1 MTGFVGFRPDPTGDF
16 AMKKFAL
23 AFIVSATPAMAEQS
37 HAEYW
42 REEAARQVARPAA
55 SGKVVRSSPERARV
69 KTIVADE
76 ARKQLGDKWVP
87 VALKIAYVESRFD
100 PAAVGPRTRHG
111 RAQGVMQVMPG
122 TARAMGYDPARLRDV
137 RYGASA
143 GVAHMRLCI
152 ASGVRTDHEMALCHV
167 SGVGGWK
174 RRLSGRD
181 ERYKVKYTAL
191 VRNARVY

>member
-1 MTGFVGFRPDPTGDF
+1 
-16 AMKKFAL
+16 MKKIAL
-23 AFIVSATPAMAEQS
+23 AFILSATPAMAEQS
-37 HAEYW
+37 HADYW
-42 REEAARQVARPAA
+42 REEAARQAAKPVASQRT
-55 SGKVVRSSPERARV
+55 VRSSPERAHV
-69 KTIVADE
+69 KKIVADE

-87 VALKIAYVESRFD
+87 VALQIAYVESRFN
-100 PAAVGPRTRHG
+100 PAAVGPKTRHG

-137 RYGASA
+137 HYGASA

-152 ASGVRTDHEMALCHV
+152 ASGVRTEHQMALCHV

-181 ERYKVKYTAL
+181 ERYKTKYTAL

>member
-1 MTGFVGFRPDPTGDF
+1 
-16 AMKKFAL
+16 MKKFAF
-23 AFIVSATPAMAEQS
+23 AFVVAATPAVADQS

-42 REEAARQVARPAA
+42 REEAARQAGVPAA
-55 SGKVVRSSPERARV
+55 SQRARANTPERARV
-69 KTIVADE
+69 KAIVADE
-76 ARKQLGDKWVP
+76 ARKQLGEKWVP

-100 PAAVGPRTRHG
+100 PAAVGPKTKHG

-137 RYGASA
+137 KYGASA

-152 ASGVRTDHEMALCHV
+152 ASGVRTDNEMALCHV

-174 RRLSGRD
+174 RRLNGRD

-191 VRNARVY
+191 VRNARVH